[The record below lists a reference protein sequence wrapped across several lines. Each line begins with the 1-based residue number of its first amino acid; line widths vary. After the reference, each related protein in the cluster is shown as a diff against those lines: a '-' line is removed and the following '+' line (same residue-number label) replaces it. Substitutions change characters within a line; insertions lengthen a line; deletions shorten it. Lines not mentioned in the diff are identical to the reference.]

1 LISLDAGK
9 LTCHTVVHHHRGFMA
24 TVNFYRAELLQWGE
38 KRPRQSDL
46 KQGLKKGTKL
56 NQLGRLEDGGCVE
69 NCQD

>member
-1 LISLDAGK
+1 
-9 LTCHTVVHHHRGFMA
+9 MA